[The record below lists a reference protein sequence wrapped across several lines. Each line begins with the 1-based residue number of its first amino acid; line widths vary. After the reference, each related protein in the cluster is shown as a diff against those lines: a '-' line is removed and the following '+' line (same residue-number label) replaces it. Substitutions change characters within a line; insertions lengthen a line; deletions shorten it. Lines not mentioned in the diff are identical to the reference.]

1 MQISRKADYALRAMT
16 ILGSIPPDRTMQAQ
30 ELANAGKIPT
40 KFLEQILLVL
50 KRSGLLKS
58 KRGVGGGYRLGRE
71 SRLIS
76 VAEVIETVDGELVS
90 FIEADDFPTLSG
102 SAGIVKCLEDA
113 EELINQRLAQTSIED
128 LVQTGA
134 DDVMVGYGI

>member
-1 MQISRKADYALRAMT
+1 MQFSRKADYALRAMT
-16 ILGSIPPDRTMQAQ
+16 ILGSIPPDSTMQAQ

-90 FIEADDFPTLSG
+90 FIEADDFPTFSG

-113 EELINQRLAQTSIED
+113 EELINQRLAETSIED